1 MKKDY
6 LYLWALLAVAF
17 AAMVCLSAFSP
28 VNVGSYE
35 LKDSGIVEYLTKP
48 SVDAV
53 LLDSVA
59 EDTIMVEE
67 IKAEPVPIDST
78 AKTILFVGDSMLEGL
93 SPRLA
98 AYAKH
103 NGHKLY
109 SVIWYSSTS
118 AKWGNSDKLRS
129 YIAKVN
135 PDYVF
140 ICLGANE
147 LFVKDITKK
156 REQFVK
162 NIIADIGDLPYLWIG
177 PPNWKP
183 DTGINDLIA
192 AHAGKGE
199 FFLSNGMKFDRA
211 KDGAHP
217 TRKSAQAWMDSVI
230 RWMPANSPH
239 PFLLDVPNEAT
250 ASATRIFVHQP
261 NEN

>member
-1 MKKDY
+1 MKKNY
-6 LYLWALLAVAF
+6 LSLWALLAAAF
-17 AAMVCLSAFSP
+17 AVMLCLSAFSP
-28 VNVGSYE
+28 VNIGSYE
-35 LKDSGIVEYLTKP
+35 LKDSGILEYLTAIP
-48 SVDAV
+48 EENVVVDTV
-53 LLDSVA
+53 VP
-59 EDTIMVEE
+59 DTLVEV
-67 IKAEPVPIDST
+67 KAEPVPIDST
-78 AKTILFVGDSMLEGL
+78 AKTILFIGDSMLEGL

-140 ICLGANE
+140 VCLGANE
-147 LFVKDITKK
+147 LFVSDIAKK

-162 NIIADIGDLPYLWIG
+162 NIIADIGDIPYLWIG

-192 AHAGKGE
+192 KHAGKGE
-199 FFLSNGMKFDRA
+199 FFLSNGMSFDRA

-217 TRKSAQAWMDSVI
+217 TRKSAQAWLDSVV

-239 PFLLDVPNEAT
+239 PILLDVPAEAT